1 MYDESV
7 DDCLAVLKS
16 IPDWFV
22 KKKMLEKFHFF
33 FFKIF
38 FGEDF
43 CKVIFFANE
52 MGIFG
57 VDLDNINLDDIHF
70 YEDDPETI
78 IHVSFL
84 VWKNKFQKRKT
95 LEKIYTKN

>member
-1 MYDESV
+1 
-7 DDCLAVLKS
+7 
-16 IPDWFV
+16 
-22 KKKMLEKFHFF
+22 
-33 FFKIF
+33 
-38 FGEDF
+38 
-43 CKVIFFANE
+43 